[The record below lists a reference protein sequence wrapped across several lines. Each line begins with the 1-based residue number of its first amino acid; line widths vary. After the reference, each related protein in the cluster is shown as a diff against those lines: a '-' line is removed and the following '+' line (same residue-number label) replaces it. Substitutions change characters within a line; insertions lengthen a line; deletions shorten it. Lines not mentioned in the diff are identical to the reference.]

1 MAPNNNRGTTY
12 QTNVKHFSN
21 LREYFVGVVKLAFHC
36 YNNCFLLCVFTNN
49 HLKYLSNR
57 TLRKLVKRYVYEF
70 FGPPRLAPYLLISH
84 PKRIETDQCCLPQH
98 GPLDIHQDQ
107 RQEVPAQP
115 LRAPMAMSLGGSF
128 LAKSCTSPVTMTS
141 RATPS
146 RVCLLMHKGHKCYCK
161 CRTGKHKH
169 KPISGCIVD
178 QDIAVFNLP
187 VVKTS
192 DATITGLTTNS
203 FS

>member
-1 MAPNNNRGTTY
+1 MLVVSYISSWKRPQGKRMAPNNNRGTTY

-84 PKRIETDQCCLPQH
+84 LKQTETDQCCLPQH
-98 GPLDIHQDQ
+98 GPLDIHRDQ

-115 LRAPMAMSLGGSF
+115 LRAHGQAQ
-128 LAKSCTSPVTMTS
+128 AQ
-141 RATPS
+141 AHQW
-146 RVCLLMHKGHKCYCK
+146 MH
-161 CRTGKHKH
+161 R
-169 KPISGCIVD
+169 
-178 QDIAVFNLP
+178 
-187 VVKTS
+187 
-192 DATITGLTTNS
+192 
-203 FS
+203 